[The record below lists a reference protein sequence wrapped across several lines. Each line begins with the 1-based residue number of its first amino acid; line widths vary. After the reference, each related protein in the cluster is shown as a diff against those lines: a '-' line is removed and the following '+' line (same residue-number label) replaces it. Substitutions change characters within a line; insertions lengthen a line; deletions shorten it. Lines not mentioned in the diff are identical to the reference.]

1 MHNSQASPKINNKSD
16 DEGFTEVL
24 DLRHPELEM
33 MLRGLLHELRN
44 PLSSIITAST
54 LLQDGAVPGAVEIG
68 DEGQMLLE
76 VIKKES
82 LRLNHILTEFAN
94 YIKIPPP
101 APRHFDLSV
110 TTNEVIKAQQTAGV
124 LPPEIH
130 IENRLPASCMVN
142 ADENQ
147 IRKALQHLLENA
159 AEEMPAGGH
168 LLLSPL
174 DNNRSTTV
182 GVCLSDSGKG
192 FSSESRERAFQPF
205 YSTKSHSIGL
215 GLSAV
220 RSIIEGVGGRV
231 WIEDDGSGADATRIC
246 FELPRGELPLTP

>member
-1 MHNSQASPKINNKSD
+1 M
-16 DEGFTEVL
+16 
-24 DLRHPELEM
+24 
-33 MLRGLLHELRN
+33 RGLLHELRN

-54 LLQDGAVPGAVEIG
+54 LLQDGAVPSAVEIG
-68 DEGQMLLE
+68 DEAQMLLE

-101 APRHFDLSV
+101 APGKFDLS
-110 TTNEVIKAQQTAGV
+110 TTADEAIKAQLSAGV
-124 LPPEIH
+124 LPGEVN
-130 IENRLPASCMVN
+130 IENHLEKSCIVD

-159 AEEMPAGGH
+159 AEEMPSGGT
-168 LLLSPL
+168 LVLASIQS
-174 DNNRSTTV
+174 DNPAII

-192 FSSESRERAFQPF
+192 FSKESRERAFQPF

-220 RSIIEGVGGRV
+220 RSIIESAGGRV
-231 WIEDDGSGADATRIC
+231 WIEDDGAVSDATRIC
-246 FELPRGELPLTP
+246 LELPRDS

>member
-1 MHNSQASPKINNKSD
+1 M
-16 DEGFTEVL
+16 V
-24 DLRHPELEM
+24 
-33 MLRGLLHELRN
+33 RGLLHELRN

-54 LLQDGAVPGAVEIG
+54 LLQDGAGTVEVG

-101 APRHFDLSV
+101 APGKFDLS
-110 TTNEVIKAQQTAGV
+110 TAADEAISAQQAAGV
-124 LPPEIH
+124 LPATVS
-130 IENRLPASCMVN
+130 IENRLKKPSIVD

-147 IRKALQHLLENA
+147 IRKVLQHLLENA
-159 AEEMPAGGH
+159 AEEMPGGGN
-168 LLLSPL
+168 LLLTSL
-174 DNNRSTTV
+174 DNGNPSTV
-182 GVCLSDSGKG
+182 GLCLSDSGKG

-205 YSTKSHSIGL
+205 YSTKSQSIGL

-220 RSIIEGVGGRV
+220 RSIIESAGGRV
-231 WIEDDGSGADATRIC
+231 WIEDDGDGSDTTRIC
-246 FELPRGELPLTP
+246 FELPHNS